1 MARRIAVID
10 DDEAIRDLLA
20 ELLTDEGYEPL
31 VFADGTAALPA
42 LSGHPPDALILDLR
56 LPSPRDG
63 WALLA
68 LLRADPVLRTVPV
81 LICSG
86 DQSAI
91 WEQGAC
97 LDRPDCAVLAKPF
110 DLDDLLALLQQLI
123 DGPA

>member
-1 MARRIAVID
+1 MTRRIAVID

-31 VFADGTAALPA
+31 VFADGPAALPA

-68 LLRADPVLRTVPV
+68 LLGGTR
-81 LICSG
+81 C
-86 DQSAI
+86 
-91 WEQGAC
+91 C
-97 LDRPDCAVLAKPF
+97 
-110 DLDDLLALLQQLI
+110 
-123 DGPA
+123 GPCRC